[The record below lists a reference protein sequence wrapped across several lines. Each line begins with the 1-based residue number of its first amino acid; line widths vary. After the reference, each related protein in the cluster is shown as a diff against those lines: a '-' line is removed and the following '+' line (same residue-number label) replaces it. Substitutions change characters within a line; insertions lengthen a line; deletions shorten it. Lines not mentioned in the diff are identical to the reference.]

1 MISTSAGEIAALT
14 WSEAGSEA
22 PLLHFAHAT
31 GFNAQTYRR
40 LLKPLSN
47 RFRVMASDARGH
59 GRTRL
64 SAIPENLLSW
74 QTYEADLERLLEV
87 LGEPAFL
94 IGHSIG
100 ATVSLMLAARRPD
113 LALGVAMIEPS
124 FVPFDR
130 ARQVALDRREG
141 NFIPFDIS
149 LQARKRRSIWSSQ
162 QEVRNSYSG
171 KAMFSTWEEGL
182 LDDYLEGGLH
192 ILDDGRVALACD
204 PAWEAATFQAA
215 TTEFWELLP
224 RYKGNVLL
232 AYGSRFSTVS
242 EGDAAKIVELAPQA
256 RVFKFE
262 KNSHFLPMECPEF
275 IAQMIEEGF
284 TGM

>member
-1 MISTSAGEIAALT
+1 MVSTSAGEIAALS

-22 PLLHFAHAT
+22 PLRHFAHAT
-31 GFNAQTYRR
+31 GFNAHTYRR
-40 LLKPLSN
+40 LLEPLSK
-47 RFRVMASDARGH
+47 RFRIAASDARGH

-64 SAIPENLLSW
+64 LAIPENLVSW

-100 ATVSLMLAARRPD
+100 ATVSLMLAAKRPD

-124 FVPFDR
+124 FVPFNR
-130 ARQVALDRREG
+130 ACQVALDRREG
-141 NFIPFDIS
+141 NFIPFDIA
-149 LQARKRRSIWSSQ
+149 LQARKRRPIWSSQ
-162 QEVRNSYSG
+162 QEIRNSYSG
-171 KAMFSTWEEGL
+171 KAMFSSWREGL

-192 ILDDGRVALACD
+192 FLDDGRVALACD

-224 RYKGNVLL
+224 RYKGKVSL

-242 EGDAAKIVELAPQA
+242 EADAAKIVELAPQA
-256 RVFKFE
+256 RVFRFRE
-262 KNSHFLPMECPEF
+262 NSHFLPMECPEA
-275 IAQMIEEGF
+275 IAQMIEDGF